1 MRRREFIAGLG
12 GAVAWPVVARAQ
24 QERTRR
30 IGVLMRIAETDLD
43 SGARVTAFQQALEQR
58 GWVPGRNLRIDYRW
72 GAGDIARV
80 QAAAAELSGLAPD
93 VILADGTPAVRA
105 FRQTSTSI
113 PIVFTVVSEPVA
125 AGFVQSLSHPGGN
138 ITGFSN
144 LEPSVGVK
152 WLELLKE
159 IAPRVAH
166 VALMF
171 NPDTGSAPFSIQ
183 SSRLAQAAAEKFAMQ
198 AIVTSVH
205 DPAEI
210 ESVVAKLG
218 AEPNGGLI
226 LPQDSFTA
234 VHRTL
239 IIDLAARYQIPTVY
253 AFRFFTAEGGLVSY
267 GIDVVDQMRRAAT
280 YIDRILR
287 GEKPADLPV
296 QQPTKL
302 ELVINLNT
310 AKALG
315 LEIPPQLLARADEV
329 IE

>member
-1 MRRREFIAGLG
+1 
-12 GAVAWPVVARAQ
+12 
-24 QERTRR
+24 
-30 IGVLMRIAETDLD
+30 
-43 SGARVTAFQQALEQR
+43 
-58 GWVPGRNLRIDYRW
+58 
-72 GAGDIARV
+72 
-80 QAAAAELSGLAPD
+80 
-93 VILADGTPAVRA
+93 
-105 FRQTSTSI
+105 
-113 PIVFTVVSEPVA
+113 
-125 AGFVQSLSHPGGN
+125 
-138 ITGFSN
+138 
-144 LEPSVGVK
+144 
-152 WLELLKE
+152 
-159 IAPRVAH
+159 
-166 VALMF
+166 
-171 NPDTGSAPFSIQ
+171 
-183 SSRLAQAAAEKFAMQ
+183 
-198 AIVTSVH
+198 VTSVH

-234 VHRTL
+234 VHRKL

-296 QQPTKL
+296 QQPIKF
-302 ELVINLNT
+302 ELVVNLNT

-315 LEIPPQLLARADEV
+315 LDVPPSLLVRADEI